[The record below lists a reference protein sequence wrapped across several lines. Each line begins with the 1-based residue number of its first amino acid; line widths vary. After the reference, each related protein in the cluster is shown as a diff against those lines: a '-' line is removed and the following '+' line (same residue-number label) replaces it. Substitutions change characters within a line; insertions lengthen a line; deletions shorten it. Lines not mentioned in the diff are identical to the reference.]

1 MEFQRVKRST
11 NLDFMRASRADQMLN
26 DATINV
32 QQHIRYILL
41 TWSGWDT
48 VTVYSG
54 WSGAE
59 APA

>member
-41 TWSGWDT
+41 T
-48 VTVYSG
+48 
-54 WSGAE
+54 
-59 APA
+59 

>member
-1 MEFQRVKRST
+1 MRCVLVGWYGGSILMEFQRVKRST

-41 TWSGWDT
+41 T
-48 VTVYSG
+48 
-54 WSGAE
+54 
-59 APA
+59 